1 MSEVVPP
8 GGERP
13 LDDEPWPT
21 TSASPAPERRLPA
34 VPDEVPPEMAP
45 PPDWRRMVD
54 QVAEV
59 PPGYLAPGAKSA
71 LSALSAIRRDDW
83 GLAACIVGA
92 LGIAQ
97 LALTLAPFVSV
108 LALALALSGRRAAR
122 LDPDAVRSQILS
134 SIGLIAGAAGV
145 VLGIALVLRGGSFA
159 GVIQL

>member
-8 GGERP
+8 GGERQ

-21 TSASPAPERRLPA
+21 TSVSPEPEGRLPA
-34 VPDEVPPEMAP
+34 VPDEVAPEMAP
-45 PPDWRRMVD
+45 PPDWRRMVEP
-54 QVAEV
+54 VAEV

-71 LSALSAIRRDDW
+71 LSAIRRDDW
-83 GLAACIVGA
+83 GLASCIVGA
-92 LGIAQ
+92 LGLAQ

-159 GVIQL
+159 GVVQL

>member
-21 TSASPAPERRLPA
+21 TSASPAPEGRLPA
-34 VPDEVPPEMAP
+34 VPDEAPPEMAP
-45 PPDWRRMVD
+45 PPDWRRMVEP
-54 QVAEV
+54 VAEV
-59 PPGYLAPGAKSA
+59 PPGYLAPGAK
-71 LSALSAIRRDDW
+71 SALSAIRRDDW

-92 LGIAQ
+92 LGLAQ

-159 GVIQL
+159 GVVQL

>member
-21 TSASPAPERRLPA
+21 TSASPAPEGRLPA
-34 VPDEVPPEMAP
+34 APDEVPPEMAP
-45 PPDWRRMVD
+45 PPDWRRMVEP
-54 QVAEV
+54 VAEV
-59 PPGYLAPGAKSA
+59 PPGYLAPGAK
-71 LSALSAIRRDDW
+71 SALSAIRRDDW

-92 LGIAQ
+92 LGLAQ

-122 LDPDAVRSQILS
+122 LDPDAVRWQILS

-159 GVIQL
+159 GVVQL